1 MSNYF
6 KDDLLNENQKENE
19 NIITKAYN
27 YVQTINDKVQF
38 FKKER
43 WIVVGL
49 LVFFY
54 LIRLFITGGMIF

>member
-6 KDDLLNENQKENE
+6 KDDLLNENQKGNE
-19 NIITKAYN
+19 NIITRVYN
-27 YVQTINDKVQF
+27 YLQAFNDKVQF

-49 LVFFY
+49 LVVFY
-54 LIRLFITGGMIF
+54 LIRLIITGGTIY

>member
-27 YVQTINDKVQF
+27 YIQTINDKVQF
-38 FKKER
+38 LKKER
-43 WIVVGL
+43 WIIVGL
-49 LVFFY
+49 LVVFY
-54 LIRLFITGGMIF
+54 LIRLFMTGGRIF